1 MLVGL
6 PTQKRMTELERIF
19 KNYKV
24 REFLGGM
31 ESDSFSSND
40 IAIQLQREKLKKENI
55 KLKQERDL
63 RVLGAV

>member
-24 REFLGGM
+24 REFLGDLD
-31 ESDSFSSND
+31 SDSFSSND
-40 IAIQLQREKLKKENI
+40 IAIQLKKREKLKK
-55 KLKQERDL
+55 
-63 RVLGAV
+63 